1 MFSKYILY
9 QVATAVLSTVARAT
23 PTVVATAILSGY
35 IYTKLDKY
43 CNGHTLLHYSIPESK
58 SLSRYLPELE
68 FSHGNLNLPRKPEV
82 FVILGT
88 HT

>member
-23 PTVVATAILSGY
+23 PTVVATAILSVY